1 MVQAEPV
8 EGADTRNSDDN
19 KQPIPGIQSQ
29 QDSSFELQ
37 PKRGSSNGPS
47 SMGTAGTLTHV
58 SMLILLPHTCN
69 W

>member
-29 QDSSFELQ
+29 QDSPFELQ
-37 PKRGSSNGPS
+37 PERGSKQWSIKHGHSRYIN
-47 SMGTAGTLTHV
+47 
-58 SMLILLPHTCN
+58 TCQYAYSIATYM
-69 W
+69 